1 MTKKKYYF
9 MSGLPR
15 SGSTLLSTLLNQ
27 NPEIYSGPS
36 SPVLGVMVGAHENF
50 LTNELY
56 LGYPKPDQ
64 ANDVIGSMIE
74 NFYTDIKKP
83 IIIDKNRAWTGR
95 MSFIEG
101 YIQPEEIKVIVPVRR
116 VDEILTSF
124 LTMVHRNPFK
134 EGQPKINYIDEVLIK
149 SDTPMNDENRCMHL
163 LNAGGILY
171 DSLHTLKLGIEDGY
185 KECFH
190 YVDYND
196 MMDDPQ
202 GEMDKIYEFLGEK
215 SFEHTFEGLANQNRE
230 KDLEVYGLADMHEVH
245 SVLKK
250 TSPPPSTILPESILE
265 IYEQNRLQL
274 EFWTEPLVPKIQ
286 PKKYG
291 PPETKAISYNLFS
304 NK

>member
-1 MTKKKYYF
+1 MTKKYYF

-64 ANDVIGSMIE
+64 ANEVIGSMIE
-74 NFYTDIKKP
+74 NYYSDIEKP

-95 MSFIEG
+95 MPFIEG
-101 YIQPEEIKVIVPVRR
+101 YIKPEELKVIVPVRR

-134 EGQPKINYIDEVLIK
+134 EGQAKINYIDEVLIK

-163 LNAGGILY
+163 LNSGGILY
-171 DSLHTLKLGIEDGY
+171 DSLHTLKLGVEEGY

-202 GEMDKIYEFLGEK
+202 GDMDKIYEFLGEK
-215 SFEHTFEGLANQNRE
+215 SPTEG
-230 KDLEVYGLADMHEVH
+230 
-245 SVLKK
+245 
-250 TSPPPSTILPESILE
+250 
-265 IYEQNRLQL
+265 
-274 EFWTEPLVPKIQ
+274 
-286 PKKYG
+286 
-291 PPETKAISYNLFS
+291 
-304 NK
+304 